1 MSKSNDKK
9 FDVCIVGSCNVDLIS
24 YVDRTPKIGET
35 IEGNKFEKGFGGKG
49 ANQCVQAAKLGGKVA
64 MISKLGDDVFGK
76 EYLDNLKKLGI
87 NTDHVGIT
95 NEAATGVAP
104 IIVDKEGRNSIIV
117 ILGAN
122 LLLNENDIEKAED
135 IIRQSKV
142 VVCQLEIRQETVLK
156 TFEIARKH
164 SVLSILNPAP
174 MSEKLNRNL
183 LSAADV
189 ICPNQTEAEVLCDFT
204 VETIDDAKKACK
216 KLLELG
222 SRIAIITMGDQ
233 GAVISNED
241 GQYEHVEIEKSSSVC
256 DSTGAGDSFVGTLAL
271 LMARE
276 EKLSLKDQVK
286 RACRVASQSV
296 EKKGTQTSYPTKEEL
311 RFNLFE

>member
-1 MSKSNDKK
+1 MSK

-24 YVDRTPKIGET
+24 YVNRTPKIGET

-64 MISKLGDDVFGK
+64 MIGKLGDDVFGQ
-76 EYLDNLKKLGI
+76 EYLDNLKKLGV
-87 NTDHVGIT
+87 NTDHMFVT

-122 LLLNENDIEKAED
+122 LLLNEDDIQKAED

-142 VVCQLEIRQETVLK
+142 VVCQLEIRQETVMK
-156 TFEIARKH
+156 TLEIARKH
-164 SVLSILNPAP
+164 SVLTILNPAP
-174 MSEKLNRNL
+174 MSEKFDRSL
-183 LSAADV
+183 LKLADV
-189 ICPNQTEAEVLCDFT
+189 ICPNQTEAEILCDRT
-204 VETIDDAKKACK
+204 VDTIEDAKHACK

-233 GAVISNED
+233 GAIILDQN
-241 GQYEHVEIEKSSSVC
+241 GQCEHVEIEKCSSVC

-271 LMARE
+271 LMARQE
-276 EKLSLKDQVK
+276 NLSLKEQVK

-296 EKKGTQTSYPTKEEL
+296 EKKGTQTSYPTKDEL